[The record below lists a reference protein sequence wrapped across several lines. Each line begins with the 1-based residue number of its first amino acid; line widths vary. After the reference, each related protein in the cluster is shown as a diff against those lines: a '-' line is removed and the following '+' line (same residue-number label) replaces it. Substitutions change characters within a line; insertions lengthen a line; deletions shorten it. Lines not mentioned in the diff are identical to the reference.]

1 MAKIGTGV
9 VLAVILLA
17 TGCEGMF
24 ATLVR
29 LNVEGSMPKPIVRLE
44 HKLTVS
50 EFRVQRFT
58 GLKEKEVQRIEYW
71 GVAATTTKQ
80 ERSLAEIRYGNVP
93 EGYYEYTAARPLDY
107 GYYYV
112 SVAADVHSIARG
124 AFVVVRA
131 KDGRM
136 SVLNIN
142 EPYSYGEDVFV
153 CIHDSRYIE
162 EKVRACLKKQ
172 NQNTKP

>member
-80 ERSLAEIRYGNVP
+80 ERSLAEIRYGNVVGRKNSIRDP
-93 EGYYEYTAARPLDY
+93 DDQRNA
-107 GYYYV
+107 
-112 SVAADVHSIARG
+112 SIAPR
-124 AFVVVRA
+124 
-131 KDGRM
+131 
-136 SVLNIN
+136 
-142 EPYSYGEDVFV
+142 EPRKS
-153 CIHDSRYIE
+153 
-162 EKVRACLKKQ
+162 
-172 NQNTKP
+172 T